1 MIILPASTPVALADF
16 GNLNQSQQ
24 NQVSQSEQSRKAT
37 DTVQLSA
44 QAKEMAGAQLHS
56 SPTQVQQPTAQH
68 IASDNEATEKV
79 ADNEA
84 VEQARPVN
92 PQTQKPETTKI
103 DVLA

>member
-1 MIILPASTPVALADF
+1 MIILPAATPVALADL

-44 QAKEMAGAQLHS
+44 QAKQLAGAQLHN
-56 SPTQVQQPTAQH
+56 SPTTNTQPTAQH

-84 VEQARPVN
+84 VEQQRPTN
-92 PQTQKPETTKI
+92 PQTQRPETTKI
-103 DVLA
+103 DMLA